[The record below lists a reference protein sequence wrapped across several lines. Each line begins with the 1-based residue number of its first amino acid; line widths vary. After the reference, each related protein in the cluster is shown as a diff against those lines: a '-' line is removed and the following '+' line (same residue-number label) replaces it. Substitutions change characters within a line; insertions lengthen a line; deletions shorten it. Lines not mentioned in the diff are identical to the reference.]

1 MKAIRKKPGCEPE
14 IIEVENTLKALQQE
28 VGGYIETVTIA
39 SDAVVICNEEGVLL
53 GMPYNCRFV
62 GVDFV
67 GPILVVGRDRD
78 EFCERRRVMTITDLL
93 VNLDCILWL
102 LLFFLVLHEEL
113 MRAIREEDNH
123 DD

>member
-14 IIEVENTLKALQQE
+14 VIGIDNTLAALQQE

-39 SDAVVICNEEGVLL
+39 SDAVIICNEEGRLCGL
-53 GMPYNCRFV
+53 PYNCRFV

-67 GPILVVGRDRD
+67 GTILVAGRNKD
-78 EFCERRRVMTITDLL
+78 EFCDVPEAD
-93 VNLDCILWL
+93 
-102 LLFFLVLHEEL
+102 FLMHHL
-113 MRAIREEDNH
+113 RDEDNTH